1 MARGGTKQ
9 SDRGGSKREQIVEA
23 AMRTITEVGF
33 SRASTRAIAAEGG
46 FNQALIHY
54 HFGSLN
60 ALWLAVIDHTSA
72 LRMERYRSAV
82 ENASTLEDMVEI
94 AVTIYREDLESG
106 QMTVISELIAG
117 SLSEPDLGRGI
128 VERMQ
133 PWIGFVQEVITKLI
147 RNTPFEMM
155 IPTREAA
162 SALVA
167 FYMGVNLLTRLE
179 PDRSSVDPLFETAR
193 RFAPLISPMLAG
205 VAENPQDPTSSRAAS
220 S

>member
-1 MARGGTKQ
+1 MEQIVARGGTRQ
-9 SDRGGSKREQIVEA
+9 ANRAGSKREQIIDA
-23 AMRTITEVGF
+23 AIKTLIEVGF
-33 SRASTRAIAAEGG
+33 SRASTRAIAATGG

-60 ALWLAVIDHTSA
+60 GLWLAVVDHTSEV
-72 LRMERYRSAV
+72 RMERYRAAV
-82 ENASTLEDMVEI
+82 ESASSLEEMVEI

-117 SLSEPDLGRGI
+117 SLSEPELGPGI

-133 PWIGFVQEVITKLI
+133 PWIAFVEEVIAKLL
-147 RNTPFEMM
+147 RGTAFEAMV
-155 IPTREAA
+155 PTREAA

-193 RFAPLISPMLAG
+193 RFAPLISPMLSS
-205 VAENPQDPTSSRAAS
+205 AE
-220 S
+220 

>member
-9 SDRGGSKREQIVEA
+9 GGKGETKRDQIVEA
-23 AMRTITEVGF
+23 AIATLIEVGF
-33 SRASTRAIAAEGG
+33 SRASTRAIAATGG

-60 ALWLAVIDHTSA
+60 ALWLAVVDHTSA
-72 LRMERYRSAV
+72 VRMERYRAAV
-82 ENASTLEDMVEI
+82 EDADSLEEMVEV

-106 QMTVISELIAG
+106 QMTVVSELIAG
-117 SLSEPDLGRGI
+117 SLSEPDLGPGI

-133 PWIGFVQEVITKLI
+133 PWIAFVEEVILKLV
-147 RNTPFEMM
+147 RGTPVEMM

-179 PDRSSVDPLFETAR
+179 PDRSNVDALFETAR
-193 RFAPLISPMLAG
+193 RFAPLLSPMLSTG
-205 VAENPQDPTSSRAAS
+205 PAAPG
-220 S
+220 

>member
-1 MARGGTKQ
+1 MARGGTRQ
-9 SDRGGSKREQIVEA
+9 ANRAGSKREQIIDA
-23 AMRTITEVGF
+23 AIKTLIEVGF
-33 SRASTRAIAAEGG
+33 SRASTRAIAATGG

-60 ALWLAVIDHTSA
+60 GLWLAVVDHTSEV
-72 LRMERYRSAV
+72 RMERYRAAV
-82 ENASTLEDMVEI
+82 ESASSLEEMVEI

-117 SLSEPDLGRGI
+117 SLSEPELGPGI

-133 PWIGFVQEVITKLI
+133 PWIAFVEEVIAKLL
-147 RNTPFEMM
+147 RGTAFEAMV
-155 IPTREAA
+155 PTREAA

-193 RFAPLISPMLAG
+193 RFAPLISPMLSS
-205 VAENPQDPTSSRAAS
+205 AE
-220 S
+220 

>member
-1 MARGGTKQ
+1 MARSGSKPGTK
-9 SDRGGSKREQIVEA
+9 GPHKRQQIVEA
-23 AMRTITEVGF
+23 AMATLIEVGF
-33 SRASTRAIAAEGG
+33 SRASTRAIATRGG

-60 ALWLAVIDHTSA
+60 ALWLAVVDHTSA
-72 LRMERYRSAV
+72 VRMDRYRAAV
-82 ENASTLEDMVEI
+82 EQAGSLEDMVDV

-117 SLSEPDLGRGI
+117 SLSEPDLGPGI
-128 VERMQ
+128 VDRMQ
-133 PWIGFVQEVITKLI
+133 PWIGFVEEVILKLV
-147 RNTPFEMM
+147 RGTSFEPM

-179 PDRSSVDPLFETAR
+179 SDRRNVDALFETAR
-193 RFAPLISPMLAG
+193 RFAPLISPMLATG
-205 VAENPQDPTSSRAAS
+205 PGDPA
-220 S
+220 

>member
-1 MARGGTKQ
+1 MEKIVARGAARP
-9 SDRGGSKREQIVEA
+9 SDKVSKGASKREQIIEA
-23 AMRTITEVGF
+23 AMATLIDVGF
-33 SRASTRAIAAEGG
+33 SRASTRTIAAAGG

-72 LRMERYRSAV
+72 VRMERYRAAV
-82 ENASTLEDMVEI
+82 DAASSLEEMVEI

-106 QMTVISELIAG
+106 HITVISELIAG
-117 SLSEPDLGRGI
+117 SLSEPDLGPGI
-128 VERMQ
+128 VDRMQ
-133 PWIGFVQEVITKLI
+133 PWIEFVEDVITKLL
-147 RNTPFEMM
+147 RGTTFEPMV
-155 IPTREAA
+155 PTREAA

-193 RFAPLISPMLAG
+193 RFAPLISPMLAK
-205 VAENPQDPTSSRAAS
+205 AE
-220 S
+220 